1 MYTTYY
7 FLWYATLD
15 TDSLYIEGEIHRE
28 NVDPHMVY
36 SSNKT
41 LCATLIY
48 SDTSE
53 Y

>member
-7 FLWYATLD
+7 VFGYANLD
-15 TDSLYIEGEIHRE
+15 TDSLYIEKKISIE

-36 SSNKT
+36 SSNQT

-48 SDTSE
+48 SDTAE
-53 Y
+53 

>member
-7 FLWYATLD
+7 FFGYAILD
-15 TDSLYIEGEIHRE
+15 TDSLYIEEEIHRE

-48 SDTSE
+48 
-53 Y
+53 

>member
-7 FLWYATLD
+7 VFGYAILD
-15 TDSLYIEGEIHRE
+15 TDSLYTEEEIHRE

-48 SDTSE
+48 SDTAE
-53 Y
+53 